1 MDEHDN
7 NTLSDAVVKE
17 LVGSYF
23 KPAGRAH
30 HAASCPGEEILSD
43 YLGNRLDLSSQQ
55 DLERHLCH
63 CDTCLEAVIA
73 GAALPGDEAREI
85 NTPVPLGAIKT
96 LLSRIST
103 EDIQPLAALW
113 QRGKATVSSL
123 VNSLMEIIF
132 FKETEAVYVRGSKH
146 IISKNLVVIEKTFK
160 EIKLEIEVEKVGDKA
175 ANIKVKTMY
184 PGTGARVDGVRI
196 NLFSGSREI
205 ASFITA
211 GGQALFENIRFG
223 EYKIN
228 VQQGEQKLGHLILA
242 VKES

>member
-7 NTLSDAVVKE
+7 NTLPDSVVKE
-17 LVGSYF
+17 LVSGYF
-23 KPAGRAH
+23 KPAGRAQ
-30 HAASCPGEEILSD
+30 HAAACPGEEILAD
-43 YLGNRLDLSSQQ
+43 YIEHRLDTSSLQE
-55 DLERHLCH
+55 LELHLCH
-63 CDTCLEAVIA
+63 CDTCLETVIA
-73 GAALPGDEAREI
+73 GAALREKETREI
-85 NTPVPLGAIKT
+85 DTPVPLGAIKT
-96 LLSRIST
+96 LLSRISA
-103 EDIQPLAALW
+103 EDTQPLTALW
-113 QRGKATVSSL
+113 QRGKETVTSL

-160 EIKLEIEVEKVGDKA
+160 EIKLEIEVEKVGEKA
-175 ANIKVKTMY
+175 ANIKVKTAS

-196 NLFSGSREI
+196 NLFSGTREI

-223 EYKIN
+223 EYTIN